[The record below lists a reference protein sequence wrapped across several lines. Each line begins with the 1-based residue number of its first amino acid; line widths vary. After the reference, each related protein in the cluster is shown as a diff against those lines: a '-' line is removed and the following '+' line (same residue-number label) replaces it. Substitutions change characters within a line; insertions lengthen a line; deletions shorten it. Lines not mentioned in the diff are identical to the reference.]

1 MSEDLNPIDPNV
13 QWIITEARRP
23 VVIDA
28 SARARLME
36 AIRSEEAPRR
46 RHAIV
51 GWFMEPRRF
60 ALPPLATLAAAAGL
74 VGIGV
79 LSGLLI
85 GRDGRAPI
93 AQPPAVAANPQLP
106 DSIAPRVI
114 KFVLV
119 APQAATVSLV
129 CDFNGWDQNATPAE
143 RQPDGSWATFVQ
155 LRPGRH
161 VYSFVL
167 DGKVFVNDPAA
178 PIAPDDGFGQKNSVV
193 VVKGATS

>member
-1 MSEDLNPIDPNV
+1 MHEDVNPIDPNV
-13 QWIITEARRP
+13 RWIISEARRP
-23 VVIDA
+23 VVIDPA
-28 SARARLME
+28 ARERLME
-36 AIRSEEAPRR
+36 ALKAEEAPRR
-46 RHAIV
+46 QSVVV
-51 GWFMEPRRF
+51 GWLMQPRRI

-79 LSGLLI
+79 ISGLLL
-85 GRDGRAPI
+85 GRDGRA
-93 AQPPAVAANPQLP
+93 ATEQRPAVAAISQLP

-119 APQAATVSLV
+119 APQAGKVALV
-129 CDFNGWDQNATPAE
+129 GDFNGWDPNATPAE
-143 RQPDGSWATFVQ
+143 RQPDGSWATFIQ
-155 LRPGRH
+155 LPPGRH

-167 DGKVFVNDPAA
+167 DGKVFMNDPAA